1 MIIRILLESDIPIYR
16 QIRNAVIEGIA
27 LGHLKPG
34 EGLPSVRQLSSEL
47 GINLHTVNKAYT
59 LLKQDGFITIH
70 RQKGVVV
77 NQRTEMKLSQWQQ
90 DQLSQELKPLIAEAF
105 CRGLEL
111 EGINRICKKI
121 YTQFKEP

>member
-1 MIIRILLESDIPIYR
+1 MIIKIFLESDIPIYR

-27 LGHLKPG
+27 LGDLKSG

-77 NQRTEMKLSQWQQ
+77 NQRTEMKLPQWQH

-105 CRGLEL
+105 CRGLAL
-111 EGINRICKKI
+111 EEINKICKKI